1 MLRHVLARPALVGLL
16 RGAPVLLALSPRCG
30 RACKSAALLCGDAP
44 GALRAPA
51 VAVGGYRAALRAYL
65 PRIGCIRAIIVRS
78 LARAASMT
86 TSSGCLR
93 VLALHPIIA
102 SYALALLLRG
112 LTLS

>member
-1 MLRHVLARPALVGLL
+1 MLRHALARPALVGLL
-16 RGAPVLLALSPRCG
+16 RGAPVLLALSPCGG
-30 RACKSAALLCGDAP
+30 RACKSAALLVGDTP

-65 PRIGCIRAIIVRS
+65 PRIGCISKIIRRS

-86 TSSGCLR
+86 ISSGCLR
-93 VLALHPIIA
+93 VLALRPIIWT
-102 SYALALLLRG
+102 YALALLLRG